1 MKRAGAHGPILV
13 QKLLAKKTPAGAG
26 ALISLE
32 RKADSDAHLTRWSKS
47 REIPQTR
54 DSIG

>member
-1 MKRAGAHGPILV
+1 MKIAGAHGPILV